1 MSSDTERTGKK
12 WGFMRCQADVWT
24 GQSKIFWPH
33 SVDFNKPTK
42 NQVIRDTWHMYLVTL
57 GHLSRDRARLTW
69 QGNIVTLSRAD
80 LISDSGAVTQ
90 THPLCR
96 LESPET
102 VWSIFIGRGSECS
115 RPRECQRRRQIW
127 PGWKV
132 DTRTPP
138 RTHRGVSVCLLA
150 TLPRRNSFI
159 RTISSWRFFKWCGLG
174 GAAEIARRLTSWLR
188 DPLKILLCLIRKT
201 RDCDMESNKNVS
213 HFCVTF
219 TAHQFQHKLGCVR

>member
-1 MSSDTERTGKK
+1 MPSG
-12 WGFMRCQADVWT
+12 CINWT
-24 GQSKIFWPH
+24 IQNILTWPH

-80 LISDSGAVTQ
+80 LISDSGDPPVMSVRIT
-90 THPLCR
+90 TNYL
-96 LESPET
+96 
-102 VWSIFIGRGSECS
+102 IECL

-138 RTHRGVSVCLLA
+138 RTHRGLSVCLLA

-159 RTISSWRFFKWCGLG
+159 RTISSWRFLS
-174 GAAEIARRLTSWLR
+174 GAAWAGRQRLWGTWHLDSETHWRFALSY
-188 DPLKILLCLIRKT
+188 P
-201 RDCDMESNKNVS
+201 EY
-213 HFCVTF
+213 
-219 TAHQFQHKLGCVR
+219 

>member
-80 LISDSGAVTQ
+80 LISDSGDPDPPVMSVRITRNCLI
-90 THPLCR
+90 HIYWPR
-96 LESPET
+96 VRVLET
-102 VWSIFIGRGSECS
+102 
-115 RPRECQRRRQIW
+115 PRECQRRRQIW

-201 RDCDMESNKNVS
+201 GDCDMESNKNVS

-219 TAHQFQHKLGCVR
+219 TAHQLPHKLGCVRY